1 MARRFRRRSSGSRV
15 PVIGGILRSPWVQKT
30 ATGLGM
36 GTIAALI
43 TARFAPQFTQIA
55 SLAGAYAGGGLEG
68 VIGGEAVK
76 AIAGAPSALS
86 GVVGTG
92 GMPNG
97 GSVGFA

>member
-1 MARRFRRRSSGSRV
+1 MKKRYKSRRSSAGRV
-15 PVIGGILRSPWVQKT
+15 PILGGVLRSPWVQKT

-36 GTIAALI
+36 GTIAALV

-86 GVVGTG
+86 GIIPAQNGQTG
-92 GMPNG
+92 GF
-97 GSVGFA
+97 GFA

>member
-1 MARRFRRRSSGSRV
+1 MKRRFRRKSSGGGRV
-15 PVIGGILRSPWVQKT
+15 PVIGGVLRNPWIQKT
-30 ATGLGM
+30 AAGLGM

-86 GVVGTG
+86 GVIGGNGSGNTG
-92 GMPNG
+92 A
-97 GSVGFA
+97 GFA